1 MISSMT
7 GFGAADG
14 AVGDA
19 RASVE
24 IRTVNHR
31 FFSPNLKLPSAFSR
45 WEGEIRELLR
55 QRIARGHVTLTARVD
70 RPAAGAQ
77 VIDETRL
84 AQYAATLRELQKKLA
99 LGGEVDLRTLLKL
112 PDVITPPTDEV
123 LDPAAG
129 EALAAIVRKAIDN
142 LVAMRQAEGA
152 QLTAFLVDRV
162 QAVEARLAKVE
173 KRAPI
178 RLKEQHDRV
187 KRTVAELIGGA
198 GADPQRI
205 AQEVA
210 ILADK
215 LDVAEELD
223 RFRSHLGAFRE
234 TAGSS
239 TSEPVGKRLG
249 FILQEM
255 VREANTIGSKASDA
269 SILDDVIAIKEEL
282 ERIREQVENL
292 E

>member
-7 GFGAADG
+7 GFGEADG

-19 RASVE
+19 RARVE

-31 FFSPNLKLPSAFSR
+31 FFSPNLKLPSLFSR
-45 WEGEIRELLR
+45 WEGEIRDLLR
-55 QRIARGHVTLTARVD
+55 QRIARGHVTLTARFD
-70 RPAAGAQ
+70 RAVVGGP

-84 AQYAATLRELQKKLA
+84 AHYAATLRELQKKLA
-99 LGGEVDLRTLLKL
+99 LGGEVDLATLLKL
-112 PDVITPPTDEV
+112 PDVITAPPDEV

-129 EALAAIVRKAIDN
+129 EALAAIVRNAIDN

-152 QLTAFLVDRV
+152 QLTAFLLDRV
-162 QAVEARLAKVE
+162 HSVEDRLAKIE

-187 KRTVAELIGGA
+187 KRTVGELIGGA

-234 TAGSS
+234 TASS
-239 TSEPVGKRLG
+239 TTSEPVGKRLG

-269 SILDDVIAIKEEL
+269 PILEDVIAIKEEL

>member
-14 AVGDA
+14 LVGDA
-19 RASVE
+19 RATVE

-31 FFSPNLKLPSAFSR
+31 FFSPNLKLPAAFGR

-55 QRIARGHVTLTARVD
+55 QKIARGHVTLTARID
-70 RPAAGAQ
+70 RDSTAP

-84 AQYAATLRELQKKLA
+84 AHYLTALKALQKKHKLA
-99 LGGEVDLRTLLKL
+99 GELDLSTLLRL
-112 PDVITPPTDEV
+112 PDVISAPSDE
-123 LDPAAG
+123 LDPRDG
-129 EALAAIVRKAIDN
+129 EALVKLVAKAVDN
-142 LVAMRQAEGA
+142 LTSMRKAEGA
-152 QLTAFLVDRV
+152 QLSGFLLERLDVI
-162 QAVEARLAKVE
+162 ESRLARTE
-173 KRAPI
+173 KRAPV
-178 RLKEQHDRV
+178 RLKEQHDRI
-187 KRTVAELIGGA
+187 KRTVSELIGGA

-205 AQEVA
+205 AQEIA

-223 RFRSHLGAFRE
+223 RFRSHLSAFRD
-234 TAGSS
+234 TTKAK
-239 TSEPVGKRLG
+239 TSDPVGKRLG

-255 VREANTIGSKASDA
+255 LREANTIGSKANDA
-269 SILDDVIAIKEEL
+269 PMLEDVIAIKEEL

>member
-14 AVGDA
+14 LVGDA

-31 FFSPNLKLPSAFSR
+31 FFSPNLKLPSAFAR

-55 QRIARGHVTLTARVD
+55 QKIARGHVTLTARID
-70 RPAAGAQ
+70 RESMTP

-84 AQYAATLRELQKKLA
+84 AHYLTALKALQKKHKLA
-99 LGGEVDLRTLLKL
+99 GELDLATLLRL
-112 PDVITPPTDEV
+112 PDVIAAPGDEV
-123 LDPAAG
+123 DPGAGDALVGIVAKAA
-129 EALAAIVRKAIDN
+129 DN
-142 LVAMRQAEGA
+142 LVEMRRAEGK
-152 QLTAFLVDRV
+152 QLTGFLLERVD
-162 QAVEARLAKVE
+162 AVESRLAKTE
-173 KRAPI
+173 KRAPV

-187 KRTVAELIGGA
+187 KRTVGELTGGT
-198 GADPQRI
+198 GVDPQRI
-205 AQEVA
+205 AQEIA

-215 LDVAEELD
+215 LDIAEELD
-223 RFRSHLGAFRE
+223 RFRSHLAAFRD
-234 TAGSS
+234 TTRSK
-239 TSEPVGKRLG
+239 TSDPVGKRLG

-255 VREANTIGSKASDA
+255 VREANTIGSKANDA
-269 SILDDVIAIKEEL
+269 PILDDVIAIKEEL

>member
-7 GFGAADG
+7 GYGAADG
-14 AVGDA
+14 LVGDA

-31 FFSPNLKLPSAFSR
+31 FFSPNLKLPGVFSR
-45 WEGEIRELLR
+45 WEGEIREVLR
-55 QRIARGHVTLTARVD
+55 QKIARGHVTLTARID
-70 RPAAGAQ
+70 RDSATP

-84 AQYAATLRELQKKLA
+84 AEYLTALKALQKKHKLA
-99 LGGEVDLRTLLKL
+99 GELDLATLLRL
-112 PDVITPPTDEV
+112 PDVISAPGEEI
-123 LDPAAG
+123 DPGAGDALVKLVAA
-129 EALAAIVRKAIDN
+129 AADN
-142 LVAMRQAEGA
+142 LIEMRRAEGA
-152 QLTAFLVDRV
+152 QLSIFLIERVDAV
-162 QAVEARLAKVE
+162 QSSLARIE
-173 KRAPI
+173 KRAPV
-178 RLKEQHDRV
+178 RLKEQHERIR
-187 KRTVAELIGGA
+187 RTVGELVGGA
-198 GADPQRI
+198 GGDPQRI

-223 RFRSHLGAFRE
+223 RFRPHLAAFRE
-234 TAGSS
+234 PARSK
-239 TSEPVGKRLG
+239 TSDPVGKRLG

-255 VREANTIGSKASDA
+255 VREANTIGSKANDA
-269 SILDDVIAIKEEL
+269 PILDDVIAIKEEL

>member
-14 AVGDA
+14 AVGES

-45 WEGEIRELLR
+45 WEGEIREQLR
-55 QRIARGHVTLTARVD
+55 QKISRGHVTLTVRMD
-70 RPAAGAQ
+70 REVAPGP
-77 VIDETRL
+77 VIDEALL
-84 AQYAATLRELQKKLA
+84 AQYAVTLKELQKKLA
-99 LGGEVDLRTLLKL
+99 LGGEVDFATLLRL
-112 PDVITPPTDEV
+112 PNVVSAPSDEV
-123 LDPAAG
+123 DPAAG
-129 EALAAIVRKAIDN
+129 QALAGIVSKAIEN
-142 LVAMRQAEGA
+142 LTAMRRAEGA
-152 QLTAFLVDRV
+152 QLTAFLLDRV
-162 QAVEARLAKVE
+162 QTIEDRLGRIE

-178 RLKEQHDRV
+178 RLKEHHERV
-187 KRTVAELIGGA
+187 KRTVGELIGEA

-215 LDVAEELD
+215 LDIAEELD
-223 RFRSHLGAFRE
+223 RFRSHLDAFRV
-234 TAGSS
+234 TVQSGS
-239 TSEPVGKRLG
+239 SEPVGKRLG

-255 VREANTIGSKASDA
+255 VREANTVGSKANDA
-269 SILDDVIAIKEEL
+269 QILEDVIATKEEL

>member
-7 GFGAADG
+7 GFGTADG
-14 AVGDA
+14 AVGEA
-19 RASVE
+19 RARVE

-31 FFSPNLKLPSAFSR
+31 FFSPNLKLPSAFAR

-55 QRIARGHVTLTARVD
+55 QKIARGHVTLTARVD
-70 RPAAGAQ
+70 REAATGP
-77 VIDETRL
+77 VIDEARL
-84 AQYAATLRELQKKLA
+84 AHYAATLRELQKKLA
-99 LGGEVDLRTLLKL
+99 LGGEVDLATLLRL
-112 PDVITPPTDEV
+112 PDVIAAPSDDV
-123 LDPAAG
+123 DPGAG
-129 EALAAIVRKAIDN
+129 EALAGIVGKAIDN
-142 LVAMRQAEGA
+142 LIAMRRAEGA
-152 QLTAFLVDRV
+152 QLSAFLLERV
-162 QAVEARLAKVE
+162 EAVEARLGRIE

-178 RLKEQHDRV
+178 RLKEQHERV
-187 KRTVAELIGGA
+187 KRTVGELIGGV

-215 LDVAEELD
+215 LDIAEELD
-223 RFRSHLGAFRE
+223 RFRSHLSAFRE
-234 TAGSS
+234 TARSN

-255 VREANTIGSKASDA
+255 VREANTIGSKASDVP
-269 SILDDVIAIKEEL
+269 ILEDVIATKEEL

>member
-14 AVGDA
+14 LVGDA

-31 FFSPNLKLPSAFSR
+31 FFSPNLKLPAAFTR

-55 QRIARGHVTLTARVD
+55 QKIVRGHVTLTARIERD
-70 RPAAGAQ
+70 STAP

-84 AQYAATLRELQKKLA
+84 AHYLTALKALQKKHKLS
-99 LGGEVDLRTLLKL
+99 GELDLSTLLRL
-112 PDVITPPTDEV
+112 PDVIAAPSDEI
-123 LDPAAG
+123 DPGDG
-129 EALAAIVRKAIDN
+129 EALVRIVAKAADN
-142 LVAMRQAEGA
+142 LTAMRRAEGT
-152 QLTAFLVDRV
+152 QLSGFLLERV
-162 QAVEARLAKVE
+162 EIVESRLARAE
-173 KRAPI
+173 KRAPV
-178 RLKEQHDRV
+178 RLKEQHERV
-187 KRTVAELIGGA
+187 KRAVRELVGGA
-198 GADPQRI
+198 GVDPQRI
-205 AQEVA
+205 AQEIA

-215 LDVAEELD
+215 LDIAEELD
-223 RFRSHLGAFRE
+223 RFRSHLSAFRD
-234 TAGSS
+234 TTRSKS
-239 TSEPVGKRLG
+239 TDPVGKRLG

-255 VREANTIGSKASDA
+255 VREANTIGSKANDA
-269 SILDDVIAIKEEL
+269 PILDDVIAIKQEL

>member
-14 AVGDA
+14 LVGDA
-19 RASVE
+19 RATVE

-31 FFSPNLKLPSAFSR
+31 FFSPNLKLPAAFGR

-55 QRIARGHVTLTARVD
+55 QKIARGHVTLTARID
-70 RPAAGAQ
+70 RDSIEP

-84 AQYAATLRELQKKLA
+84 AHYLTALKALQKKHKLA
-99 LGGEVDLRTLLKL
+99 GELDLSTLLRL
-112 PDVITPPTDEV
+112 PDVISAPSDEIEPSDGDALV
-123 LDPAAG
+123 RLVAKAA
-129 EALAAIVRKAIDN
+129 DN
-142 LVAMRQAEGA
+142 LTAMRKAEGA
-152 QLTAFLVDRV
+152 QLSGFLLERLD
-162 QAVEARLAKVE
+162 AIESRLARTE
-173 KRAPI
+173 KRAPV
-178 RLKEQHDRV
+178 RLKEQHERI
-187 KRTVAELIGGA
+187 KRTVSELIGGA

-205 AQEVA
+205 AQEIA

-215 LDVAEELD
+215 LDIAEELD
-223 RFRSHLGAFRE
+223 RFSSHLSTFRE
-234 TAGSS
+234 TTRSK
-239 TSEPVGKRLG
+239 TSDPVGKRLG

-255 VREANTIGSKASDA
+255 LREANTIGSKANDA
-269 SILDDVIAIKEEL
+269 PILEDVIAIKEEL

>member
-14 AVGDA
+14 LVGDA
-19 RASVE
+19 RATVE

-31 FFSPNLKLPSAFSR
+31 FFSPNLKLPAAFGR

-55 QRIARGHVTLTARVD
+55 QKIARGHVTLTARID
-70 RPAAGAQ
+70 RDSTAP

-84 AQYAATLRELQKKLA
+84 AHYLTALKALQKKHKLA
-99 LGGEVDLRTLLKL
+99 GELDLSTLLRL
-112 PDVITPPTDEV
+112 PDVISAPSDELEPPE
-123 LDPAAG
+123 G
-129 EALAAIVRKAIDN
+129 EALVKLVAKAVDN
-142 LVAMRQAEGA
+142 LTAMRKSEGA
-152 QLTAFLVDRV
+152 QLSRFLLERVDII
-162 QAVEARLAKVE
+162 ESRLARTE
-173 KRAPI
+173 KRAPV

-187 KRTVAELIGGA
+187 KRTVSELIGGA

-205 AQEVA
+205 AQEIA

-215 LDVAEELD
+215 LDIAEELD
-223 RFRSHLGAFRE
+223 RFRSHLSAFRD
-234 TAGSS
+234 TTKSKASD
-239 TSEPVGKRLG
+239 PVGKRLG

-255 VREANTIGSKASDA
+255 LREANTIGSKANDA
-269 SILDDVIAIKEEL
+269 PILEDVIAIKEEL

>member
-14 AVGDA
+14 TIGDA

-31 FFSPNLKLPSAFSR
+31 FFSPTLKLPAAFGR

-55 QRIARGHVTLTARVD
+55 QKIARGHVTLTARID
-70 RPAAGAQ
+70 RDSTAP

-84 AQYAATLRELQKKLA
+84 AHYLTALKALQKKHKLA
-99 LGGEVDLRTLLKL
+99 GDLDLSTLLRL
-112 PDVITPPTDEV
+112 PDVIAAPSDEIEPRHG
-123 LDPAAG
+123 D
-129 EALAAIVRKAIDN
+129 ALVRLVAKAVDN
-142 LVAMRQAEGA
+142 LTAMRKAEGA
-152 QLTAFLVDRV
+152 QLSGFLLERV
-162 QAVEARLAKVE
+162 EVIESRLAKTE
-173 KRAPI
+173 KRAPV
-178 RLKEQHDRV
+178 RLKEQHERI
-187 KRTVAELIGGA
+187 KRTVGELVGGA
-198 GADPQRI
+198 GVDPQRI
-205 AQEVA
+205 AQEIA

-215 LDVAEELD
+215 LDIMEELD
-223 RFRSHLGAFRE
+223 RFRSHLSAFRD
-234 TAGSS
+234 TTRAK

-255 VREANTIGSKASDA
+255 VREANTIGSKANDA
-269 SILDDVIAIKEEL
+269 PILEDVIAIKEEL

>member
-24 IRTVNHR
+24 IRAVNHR
-31 FFSPNLKLPSAFSR
+31 FFSPNLKLPSAFAR
-45 WEGEIRELLR
+45 WEGEIREMLR
-55 QRIARGHVTLTARVD
+55 QKIARGHVTLTARVD
-70 RPAAGAQ
+70 REAATGP
-77 VIDETRL
+77 VIDEARL
-84 AQYAATLRELQKKLA
+84 AHYAATLKELQKKLA
-99 LGGEVDLRTLLKL
+99 LGGEVDLATLLRF
-112 PDVITPPTDEV
+112 PDVIAAPSEDV
-123 LDPAAG
+123 DPKAG
-129 EALAAIVRKAIDN
+129 EALAEIVGKAIDN
-142 LVAMRQAEGA
+142 LCAMRRAEGA
-152 QLTAFLVDRV
+152 QLSAFLLERV
-162 QAVEARLAKVE
+162 EAVEARLGRIE

-178 RLKEQHDRV
+178 RLREQHERV
-187 KRTVAELIGGA
+187 KRAVGELIGGV
-198 GADPQRI
+198 GADQQRI

-215 LDVAEELD
+215 LDIAEELD

-234 TAGSS
+234 TVRSN

-269 SILDDVIAIKEEL
+269 PILEDVIATKEEL

>member
-14 AVGDA
+14 AIGEA
-19 RASVE
+19 RVAVE

-31 FFSPNLKLPSAFSR
+31 FFSPSLKLPSAFAR

-70 RPAAGAQ
+70 RPATAAP
-77 VIDETRL
+77 VIDETRV
-84 AQYAATLRELQKKLA
+84 AQYAAALRELKKKLA
-99 LGGEVDLRTLLKL
+99 LGGEVDLATVLRL
-112 PDVITPPTDEV
+112 PDVITAPSDEV
-123 LDPAAG
+123 DPVAG
-129 EALAAIVRKAIDN
+129 QTLAGIVTKALDN
-142 LVAMRQAEGA
+142 LMAMRRAEGA
-152 QLTAFLVDRV
+152 QLTAFLLDRV
-162 QAVEARLAKVE
+162 NAVEERLRRIE
-173 KRAPI
+173 QRAPI
-178 RLKEQHDRV
+178 RLNEQHERI
-187 KRTVAELIGGA
+187 KRTVGELIGGA
-198 GADPQRI
+198 GADPQRV
-205 AQEVA
+205 AQEIA

-223 RFRSHLGAFRE
+223 RFRSHLSAFRD
-234 TAGSS
+234 TVQSG
-239 TSEPVGKRLG
+239 TSDPVGKRLG

-255 VREANTIGSKASDA
+255 VRETNTIGSKANDA
-269 SILDDVIAIKEEL
+269 PILEDVIGIKEDL

>member
-14 AVGDA
+14 AVGES

-55 QRIARGHVTLTARVD
+55 QRIARGHVTLTVRVD
-70 RPAAGAQ
+70 REAAVGP
-77 VIDETRL
+77 VIDEVRL
-84 AQYAATLRELQKKLA
+84 AQYASTLKELQKKLA
-99 LGGEVDLRTLLKL
+99 LGGEVDLATVLRL
-112 PDVITPPTDEV
+112 PDVITAPSDDV
-123 LDPAAG
+123 NPAAG
-129 EALAAIVRKAIDN
+129 QALAGIVAKAIDN
-142 LVAMRQAEGA
+142 LTAMRRTEGA
-152 QLTAFLVDRV
+152 QLSAFLLDRI
-162 QAVEARLAKVE
+162 QAVEERLARIE
-173 KRAPI
+173 TRAPL
-178 RLKEQHDRV
+178 RLKEQHERV
-187 KRTVAELIGGA
+187 KRTVAELIGAA

-205 AQEVA
+205 AQEIA

-215 LDVAEELD
+215 LDITEELD
-223 RFRSHLGAFRE
+223 RFRSHLNAFRD
-234 TAGSS
+234 TVSAN

-255 VREANTIGSKASDA
+255 VREANTVGSKANDA
-269 SILDDVIAIKEEL
+269 PILEDVIATKEEL

>member
-14 AVGDA
+14 LVGDA

-31 FFSPNLKLPSAFSR
+31 FFSPNLKLPSAFAR

-55 QRIARGHVTLTARVD
+55 QKIARGHVTLTARID
-70 RPAAGAQ
+70 RESMTP

-84 AQYAATLRELQKKLA
+84 AQYLTALKALQKKHQLA
-99 LGGEVDLRTLLKL
+99 GELDLATLLRL
-112 PDVITPPTDEV
+112 PDVIAAPGDEV
-123 LDPAAG
+123 DPGAGDALVGIVAKAA
-129 EALAAIVRKAIDN
+129 DN
-142 LVAMRQAEGA
+142 LVEMRRAEGK
-152 QLTAFLVDRV
+152 QLTGFLLERLD
-162 QAVEARLAKVE
+162 AVESRLGKTE
-173 KRAPI
+173 KRAPA

-187 KRTVAELIGGA
+187 KRTVGELTGGT
-198 GADPQRI
+198 GVDPQRI
-205 AQEVA
+205 AQEIA

-215 LDVAEELD
+215 LDIAEELD
-223 RFRSHLGAFRE
+223 RFRSHLAAFRD
-234 TAGSS
+234 TTRSK
-239 TSEPVGKRLG
+239 TSDPVGKRLG

-255 VREANTIGSKASDA
+255 VREANTIGSKANDA
-269 SILDDVIAIKEEL
+269 PILDDVIAIKEEL

>member
-1 MISSMT
+1 MT

-31 FFSPNLKLPSAFSR
+31 FFSPNLKLPSAFAR

-55 QRIARGHVTLTARVD
+55 QKIARGHVTLTARVD
-70 RPAAGAQ
+70 REAATGP
-77 VIDETRL
+77 VIDEARL
-84 AQYAATLRELQKKLA
+84 AHYAATLRELQKRLA
-99 LGGEVDLRTLLKL
+99 LGGEVDLAMLLRL
-112 PDVITPPTDEV
+112 PDVIAAPTDDV
-123 LDPAAG
+123 DPKAG
-129 EALAAIVRKAIDN
+129 EALAGIVGKAIDN
-142 LVAMRQAEGA
+142 LCAMRRAEGA
-152 QLTAFLVDRV
+152 QLSAFLLERV
-162 QAVEARLAKVE
+162 EGVEGRLGRIE

-178 RLKEQHDRV
+178 RLKEQHERV
-187 KRTVAELIGGA
+187 KRTVGELIGGV

-215 LDVAEELD
+215 LDIAEELD
-223 RFRSHLGAFRE
+223 RFRSHLSAFRE
-234 TAGSS
+234 TVRSN

-269 SILDDVIAIKEEL
+269 PILEDVIATKEEL

>member
-1 MISSMT
+1 MT

-14 AVGDA
+14 AVGEA

-31 FFSPNLKLPSAFSR
+31 FFSPNLKLPSAFAR

-55 QRIARGHVTLTARVD
+55 QKIARGHVTLTARVD
-70 RPAAGAQ
+70 RDAAIGP
-77 VIDETRL
+77 VIDEARL
-84 AQYAATLRELQKKLA
+84 AHYAATLKELQKKLG
-99 LGGEVDLRTLLKL
+99 LVGEVDLATVLRL
-112 PDVITPPTDEV
+112 PDVIVAPSDEV
-123 LDPAAG
+123 DPEAG
-129 EALAAIVRKAIDN
+129 PALAGIVRKAIDN
-142 LVAMRQAEGA
+142 LIAMRRTEGA
-152 QLTAFLVDRV
+152 QLSAFLVERV
-162 QAVEARLAKVE
+162 QAVEERLSRIE

-178 RLKEQHDRV
+178 RLKEQHERI
-187 KRTVAELIGGA
+187 KRTVGELIGGA

-215 LDVAEELD
+215 LDIAEELD
-223 RFRSHLGAFRE
+223 RFRSHLNAFRD
-234 TAGSS
+234 TARSD
-239 TSEPVGKRLG
+239 TAEPVGKRLG

-255 VREANTIGSKASDA
+255 VREANTIGSKANDA
-269 SILDDVIAIKEEL
+269 PILDEVIGTKEEL